1 VWDSSRALALTCRKY
16 LSDGNV
22 DVRLATENVLAEFL
36 REVKCIAE
44 VQEKQAEIMRRRRES
59 HAAGAGD
66 HDKDGVLE
74 EGDESLVSENSTVGP
89 ESDTGEDG
97 EADDDR
103 HKSDTHGDED
113 WQGEGS
119 GSWQPGQG
127 VFVDHAA
134 IMDIIVN
141 HLSYP
146 GTLCQGLLR

>member
-1 VWDSSRALALTCRKY
+1 M
-16 LSDGNV
+16 

-44 VQEKQAEIMRRRRES
+44 VQEKQAEIARQRRVS
-59 HAAGAGD
+59 GAAGEAGA
-66 HDKDGVLE
+66 DGRGGILE
-74 EGDESLVSENSTVGP
+74 EGDESQISEESTVGP
-89 ESDTGEDG
+89 ESDA
-97 EADDDR
+97 ADDDDDNDDAR
-103 HKSDTHGDED
+103 EKGEGDED

-134 IMDIIVN
+134 IMDIVVN

-146 GTLCQGLLR
+146 GMSAVFTLVVITTA